1 MIPALLA
8 FSLFDFI
15 DANWRSGIEIGILW
29 VVLYYSYLYFRG
41 TRGAKVLTG
50 LLVLLLTF
58 TLLSQI
64 LKLQVIYW
72 LIRAFTAYLAIAL
85 VVIFQPELRRALA
98 ALGSQHIFATVT
110 QKRETIEV
118 LAEAAFELSNRQLGA
133 LIALER
139 ESNVH
144 AFAESGVNID
154 SDLSTELI
162 VTIFHPK
169 TPLHDGGLI
178 LRNDRILAA
187 ACIFPVS
194 QRHDLDRNLG
204 LRHRAGLGIT
214 EESDAIAIVVSEET
228 GNVSICHRGRIE
240 RDFDPD
246 DFKRRLG
253 QLLLLEKY
261 EDSDSTELGGEAHG
275 PAGREHPLVSHQKD
289 DRYDLDEP

>member
-1 MIPALLA
+1 MTLA
-8 FSLFDFI
+8 FSLPEFI
-15 DANWRSGIEIGILW
+15 EVSWRSGVEIAILW
-29 VVLYYSYLYFRG
+29 VVIYYSYLYFRG

-50 LLVLLLTF
+50 LLVLLLTL
-58 TLLSQI
+58 TLVSQL

-72 LIRAFTAYLAIAL
+72 LIRSFTAFLVVAL

-98 ALGSQHIFATVT
+98 ALGSQHIFSTAT
-110 QKRETIEV
+110 QKKETIEE
-118 LAEAAFELSNRQLGA
+118 LAEATFELSNRQLGA

-139 ESNVH
+139 DTNVH
-144 AFAESGVNID
+144 AFAESGVLID
-154 SDLSTELI
+154 SEVSPELI
-162 VTIFHPK
+162 VTNFHPR

-246 DFKRRLG
+246 TFKKRLG

-261 EDSDSTELGGEAHG
+261 EESNSEELGSEAHG
-275 PAGREHPLVSHQKD
+275 AAGREHPLVSHKKD
-289 DRYDLDEP
+289 NRYDLDEP

>member
-1 MIPALLA
+1 MNLPLA
-8 FSLFDFI
+8 FSLFQFI
-15 DANWRSGIEIGILW
+15 DDNWRSGIEIGILW
-29 VVLYYSYLYFRG
+29 VVIYYTYLYFRG
-41 TRGAKVLTG
+41 TRGARVLTG

-58 TLLSQI
+58 TLVSKL
-64 LKLQVIYW
+64 LDLQVIYW
-72 LIRAFTAYLAIAL
+72 LIRSFTAVLAVAL

-98 ALGSQHIFATVT
+98 ALGSQHIFSTVT

-139 ESNVH
+139 ETNVH
-144 AFAESGVNID
+144 AFAESGVTVD
-154 SDLSTELI
+154 SELSPELI

-214 EESDAIAIVVSEET
+214 EETDAIAIVVSEET
-228 GNVSICHRGRIE
+228 GNVSICHHGRIE

-246 DFKRRLG
+246 DFKRRLS

-261 EDSDSTELGGEAHG
+261 EEPDSGELGGETHG
-275 PAGREHPLVSHQKD
+275 PSGREHPLVSHQKD
-289 DRYDLDEP
+289 SRYDLDEP